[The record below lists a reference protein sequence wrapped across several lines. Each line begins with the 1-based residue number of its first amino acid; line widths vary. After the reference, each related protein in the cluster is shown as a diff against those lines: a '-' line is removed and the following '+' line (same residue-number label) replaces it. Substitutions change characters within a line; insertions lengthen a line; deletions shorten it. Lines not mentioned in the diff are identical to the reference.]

1 MIFEE
6 VSEGIK
12 EAMLARDKVRLEA
25 LRGIKKELLE
35 AKTAKGSNGEVTD
48 EQALSII
55 AKLLKQRKESAD
67 IYAKNGREELAEA
80 ELQEAKV
87 LESFLPK
94 QLTKEELIPIVKGK
108 IDEMGL
114 TSSSDAGKL
123 TGILMKT
130 LKGKVDGKL
139 LNEVIRSLLA

>member
-108 IDEMGL
+108 IDELGL
-114 TSSSDAGKL
+114 SSSSEAGKL

>member
-80 ELQEAKV
+80 ELLEAKV

-108 IDEMGL
+108 IDELGL

-139 LNEVIRSLLA
+139 LNEVIRALLA

>member
-67 IYAKNGREELAEA
+67 IYAKNGREELA
-80 ELQEAKV
+80 L
-87 LESFLPK
+87 S
-94 QLTKEELIPIVKGK
+94 LIHI
-108 IDEMGL
+108 
-114 TSSSDAGKL
+114 
-123 TGILMKT
+123 
-130 LKGKVDGKL
+130 
-139 LNEVIRSLLA
+139 

>member
-108 IDEMGL
+108 IDELGL
-114 TSSSDAGKL
+114 SSSSDAGKL